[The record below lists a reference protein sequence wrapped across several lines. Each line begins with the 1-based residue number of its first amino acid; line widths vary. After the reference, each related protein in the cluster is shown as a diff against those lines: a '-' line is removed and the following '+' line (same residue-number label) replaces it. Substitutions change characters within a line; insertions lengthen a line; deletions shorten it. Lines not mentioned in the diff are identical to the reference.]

1 MTAIDAVGSKLDKS
15 AKIFVAGH
23 RGLVGS
29 AVVRRLRAVG
39 FTNLILR
46 SHSELDLTIQSAVK
60 TFFSIEKPQYVILAA
75 AKVGGI
81 HANSTYPADFITV
94 NLQIQTNVIDSAYR
108 YGVKKLLFLGSSCIY
123 PKHAPQP
130 IPESALLTGPL
141 EPTNEWYAIA
151 KIAGIKMCQAYRIQ
165 YKWDAISAMPTNL
178 YGPND
183 NFHPENSHVLPAL
196 MRRFHEAKVSGA
208 KEVVVWGSG
217 SPLREFLHVD
227 DLADSVVFLLENY
240 SDLEH
245 VNVGSG
251 KEVSI
256 KELAELVKEVV
267 GFEGELVWDTSKP
280 DGTPRKLMDNSTLAK
295 LGWEPKISLRDGV
308 VGTYEW
314 VEVGSKMSS
323 PPQVGLNEVTNFDW
337 IVEWVEQLR

>member
-1 MTAIDAVGSKLDKS
+1 MTATDAVPLKLEKS
-15 AKIFVAGH
+15 ARIFVAGH

-29 AVVRRLRAVG
+29 AVVRRLRTVG
-39 FTNLILR
+39 YTNLILR
-46 SHSELDLTIQSAVK
+46 SHSELDLTNQSAVK

-81 HANSTYPADFITV
+81 HANSTYPADFITI

-108 YGVKKLLFLGSSCIY
+108 YGVKKLVFLGSSCIY
-123 PKHAPQP
+123 PKMAPQP
-130 IPESALLTGPL
+130 IPESSLLTGPL

-208 KEVVVWGSG
+208 KQVVVWGTG

-227 DLADSVVFLLENY
+227 DLADSVVFLLEKY
-240 SDLEH
+240 SDLGH

-256 KELAELVKEVV
+256 K
-267 GFEGELVWDTSKP
+267 
-280 DGTPRKLMDNSTLAK
+280 
-295 LGWEPKISLRDGV
+295 SLRS
-308 VGTYEW
+308 W
-314 VEVGSKMSS
+314 
-323 PPQVGLNEVTNFDW
+323 
-337 IVEWVEQLR
+337 